1 MREKR
6 TLKIMQSIR
15 GWFHRLR
22 SSEGGFTLIEVMIA
36 MTITLVIAF
45 GLAELI
51 VSTTRSEKEIK
62 ISQDIYNFNA
72 LMEYENKVQPPP
84 TPGP

>member
-1 MREKR
+1 MIHS
-6 TLKIMQSIR
+6 LKTIARRVGGES
-15 GWFHRLR
+15 
-22 SSEGGFTLIEVMIA
+22 GFTLIEIMIA
-36 MTITLVIAF
+36 MTITVVIAL

-72 LMEYENKVQPPP
+72 LMDYENKVQPAP